1 MLKTGEFIVKHRLLI
16 LLLGVL
22 LIIPSVAGY
31 LHTRVN
37 YDILSYLP
45 GDIDTMK
52 GQEILKEEF
61 GQGGFSFVVT
71 EGMTDREIKD
81 TAERIRDIDHV
92 ADVVCYQSL
101 TDLSLPEEVL
111 PAKLREVFSR
121 GDASL
126 MAVFFEDTT
135 SADSTLAAVEEMR
148 RVTSEKCFIS
158 GMSAVTD
165 DMKHLSDSESVVYAV
180 IAVILTGIVL
190 VLTMDSFLIPLFF
203 MLSIGLA
210 IIWNLGTNFIGG
222 EISFL
227 TQSLAL
233 VLQLGV
239 TMDYSIFLW
248 HSYKEQLVRYSS
260 REEAMAHAI
269 ASTITSVVSS
279 SFTTIAGFLA
289 MCFMSFTLGPDLGI
303 VMAKGVVCGVIAC
316 VTVLPAMILLFSKAI
331 DRTSHRDLIPDMSGI
346 SDFITK
352 HSGAFLTMAAVLLIP
367 AVFGY
372 RNYGVYYKLDS
383 TLPKELASMTANAE
397 LSERFGMNSTH
408 ILLADA
414 DLEPKKARQ
423 MVGEMSRTDG
433 VKFVLGLDSIIG
445 PAIPEEMVPDSI
457 KDILKSDDR
466 QLILIGSEYEVA
478 SDPVGRQ
485 IDELSAIAGKYDSSA
500 MLIGEAPA
508 TKDLIDI
515 TDRDF
520 KVVSILSIAA
530 VFLIIAFTFRSVSL
544 PVILVSVIEL
554 AIMINLGIAYY
565 AGTELPFIASVV
577 IGTIQ
582 LGATVDYAILMTT
595 RYRTER
601 HSGRDRKEAVGT
613 ALRTSFRSVLTSSLG
628 FFAATVGVAL
638 YSDIGMISSLCVLLC
653 RGALISAAVV
663 LTVLP
668 SLFMLCDGLIC
679 RTSAGFRSDRETG
692 IIRRFALGH

>member
-101 TDLSLPEEVL
+101 TDLGLPEEVL

-233 VLQLGV
+233 VLQLAFSPSAIRSVGFQLSYAA
-239 TMDYSIFLW
+239 MLGIFLIHPW
-248 HSYKEQLVRYSS
+248 LSSFYPSAGKRPDPVRKIWEAASLSLSCQVTTAPIVWICFRSFPVYFLITNLIAIPLTTLLVG
-260 REEAMAHAI
+260 
-269 ASTITSVVSS
+269 TSVALLLL
-279 SFTTIAGFLA
+279 SFAGI
-289 MCFMSFTLGPDLGI
+289 CPD
-303 VMAKGVVCGVIAC
+303 
-316 VTVLPAMILLFSKAI
+316 
-331 DRTSHRDLIPDMSGI
+331 
-346 SDFITK
+346 
-352 HSGAFLTMAAVLLIP
+352 AAVRLTE
-367 AVFGY
+367 G
-372 RNYGVYYKLDS
+372 
-383 TLPKELASMTANAE
+383 
-397 LSERFGMNSTH
+397 
-408 ILLADA
+408 LADA
-414 DLEPKKARQ
+414 L
-423 MVGEMSRTDG
+423 
-433 VKFVLGLDSIIG
+433 LGALR
-445 PAIPEEMVPDSI
+445 V
-457 KDILKSDDR
+457 
-466 QLILIGSEYEVA
+466 
-478 SDPVGRQ
+478 
-485 IDELSAIAGKYDSSA
+485 
-500 MLIGEAPA
+500 
-508 TKDLIDI
+508 
-515 TDRDF
+515 
-520 KVVSILSIAA
+520 
-530 VFLIIAFTFRSVSL
+530 
-544 PVILVSVIEL
+544 
-554 AIMINLGIAYY
+554 
-565 AGTELPFIASVV
+565 IAS
-577 IGTIQ
+577 
-582 LGATVDYAILMTT
+582 
-595 RYRTER
+595 R
-601 HSGRDRKEAVGT
+601 
-613 ALRTSFRSVLTSSLG
+613 
-628 FFAATVGVAL
+628 
-638 YSDIGMISSLCVLLC
+638 
-653 RGALISAAVV
+653 
-663 LTVLP
+663 
-668 SLFMLCDGLIC
+668 
-679 RTSAGFRSDRETG
+679 
-692 IIRRFALGH
+692 